1 MREVITDHFHVTD
14 VSKERAEF
22 TLAQIHHAYDNALN
36 FLYWMQTRPE
46 EKSAFR
52 TLSHKVQDV
61 CVQRLSYMFSP
72 SICGAKHVAGLLDQI
87 CRELDKDKFKNVWN
101 KADRLAL
108 KLYATIEAH
117 GRNWEVMR
125 RLVREETGW
134 YITAGYNECPTYDE
148 IKCIIEKEKYVEQS
162 LALMELRERCV
173 KTSMFLKL
181 KNFLRSSGQQRIGKE
196 LVCQQN

>member
-52 TLSHKVQDV
+52 TLSHKTQGV
-61 CVQRLSYMFSP
+61 CVKRLGSMFFP
-72 SICGAKHVAGLLDQI
+72 SICGAKRVAELLEQI

-101 KADRLAL
+101 KAERLESQITA
-108 KLYATIEAH
+108 AIEAH
-117 GRNWEVMR
+117 GRNWEVMK
-125 RLVREETGW
+125 RLVYEKTGW
-134 YITAGYNECPTYDE
+134 RLTAGYNECPTYDE
-148 IKCIIEKEKYVEQS
+148 IKRIIEKEKYVEQS
-162 LALMELRERCV
+162 LELIELREAMRENKYV
-173 KTSMFLKL
+173 LE
-181 KNFLRSSGQQRIGKE
+181 IKE
-196 LVCQQN
+196 LLKKFRATKNR